1 VSLPPSP
8 RARPDPDAL
17 SSRLRADDASQGRG
31 KLRVFFGFAPGV
43 GKTVRMLDVARALAA
58 RGLDVAIGVVETHGR
73 KETAERANGI
83 ATIPLRETN
92 QRGTSHLELDLDRVL
107 ERRPEVVLV
116 DELAHTNAPG
126 SRHAKRW
133 QDVVELLDAGIHV
146 FATLNVQHLESLND
160 VISQVT
166 GVRVRETV
174 PDSVIERADEVELV
188 DIPPDELLARLD
200 AGKVYVPEQAQIAKG
215 SFFRRGNLLALREL
229 ALRRTAERVDADV
242 RAWRDHHSIDANWQ
256 TAELVLV
263 CVSPAPASAR
273 LVRAG
278 KRIASGLRSPWICA
292 YVESQDTRASAQ
304 DGDRLDG
311 HLALAESLGAEVV
324 RLGGTDPSES
334 ILAYSRKRSV
344 TRIVVGKPTHSRL
357 LDLVRGS
364 FLEAIV
370 RGSGDIDVLVLRG
383 LDDETSSATA
393 GPGLPEPRPTSASVV
408 TYSPYVLATLFVT
421 LATAVAYGLRVLFA
435 VPDIQM
441 VYFVAIVVA
450 ALRLGRGPS
459 VLAAALSVAAYDFF
473 FVPPYFTL
481 AIADA
486 RYGLTFLTMFLVGL
500 AIGTLTVRVR
510 KQEMFARLRE
520 ERTAALYAASRELA
534 GAEGREALAS
544 VAVRKASLATDGYAH
559 VLLASDEGCL
569 VDTAASPGPGAGS
582 AIGSLSSANLAA
594 GDWAYAHGREAGL
607 GTGTLPGAKVL
618 AIPLARAPRGPG
630 VLVTVPRDERPFSS
644 ADRAFLETLAR
655 LLGAAIERNDL
666 RRRAEEAT
674 LSART
679 EELRSS
685 LLSAVSHDL
694 RTPLGAIT
702 GAATAL
708 RQSPDMPIATRAELV
723 ESVCQEAERLER
735 IVGNLL
741 EMTRLE
747 SGTLEPRRDWVLL
760 EELVGSA
767 LTRLEKKLVGRKVA
781 LDLHPDVG
789 FISVDPVLIE
799 QVLVNLLE
807 NALKYTPEGSELAVS
822 ATRTGNRIELEV
834 RDHGQG
840 FPPADLEHV
849 FEKFYRGRHV
859 GIRGV
864 GLGLAICRAIVTAH
878 GGTLRAE
885 NHPQGGA
892 RLLVGFESATLPREP
907 EDPLETTA
915 PSSLGDST

>member
-1 VSLPPSP
+1 MSAAPVSQP
-8 RARPDPDAL
+8 RPDPDAL
-17 SSRLRADDASQGRG
+17 LERLRADDAARRRG

-43 GKTVRMLDVARALAA
+43 GKTMRMLDVAQALAA
-58 RGLDVAIGVVETHGR
+58 RGLDVVVGVVESHGR
-73 KETAERANGI
+73 KDTAERAEGLT
-83 ATIPLRETN
+83 TIPLRESTY
-92 QRGTSHLELDLDRVL
+92 RGTPLFELDLDRVL

-146 FATLNVQHLESLND
+146 FSTLNVQHLESLND
-160 VISQVT
+160 VVASVT

-174 PDSVIERADEVELV
+174 PDSVLERADEVELV
-188 DIPPDELLARLD
+188 DLPPDELLARLD
-200 AGKVYVPEQAQIAKG
+200 AGKVYGLEQAARAKG

-229 ALRRTAERVDADV
+229 ALRRTAERVDVDV
-242 RAWRDHHSIDANWQ
+242 RAWRDHHAIDANWH
-256 TAELVLV
+256 TSELVLV
-263 CVSPAPASAR
+263 CVSPAPASAH

-278 KRIASGLRSPWICA
+278 KRIATGLRAPWICA
-292 YVESQDTRASAQ
+292 YVETPDTRASAQ
-304 DGDRLDG
+304 DGERLDR

-324 RLGGTDPSES
+324 RLGGNVPSES
-334 ILAYSRKRSV
+334 ILTYSRKRAV
-344 TRIVVGKPTHSRL
+344 TRIVVGKPTHWRL

-383 LDDETSSATA
+383 LEDESVRTEGGRPRDPSSAPATSYA
-393 GPGLPEPRPTSASVV
+393 PYGLAALFVA
-408 TYSPYVLATLFVT
+408 LATVG
-421 LATAVAYGLRVLFA
+421 AYGVRALFA
-435 VPDIQM
+435 VPDIEM

-459 VLAAALSVAAYDFF
+459 VLAAALSVAAFDFF

-481 AIADA
+481 AVADG
-486 RYGLTFLTMFLVGL
+486 RYGLTFLTMFVVGL
-500 AIGTLTVRVR
+500 AIGTLTGRVR

-534 GAEGREALAS
+534 GAEGREALAA
-544 VAVRKASLATDGYAH
+544 VAVRKAKLATDGQAH
-559 VLLASDEGCL
+559 VLLASDEGRL
-569 VDTAASPGPGAGS
+569 SDTAASAGS
-582 AIGSLSSANLAA
+582 GAPLSELSPANLAA
-594 GDWAYAHGREAGL
+594 GEWAYAHGREAGL

-618 AIPLARAPRGPG
+618 ALPLARAPRGPG
-630 VLVTVPRDERPFSS
+630 VLVVVPHDERPFSN

-655 LLGAAIERNDL
+655 LLGAAIERNEL
-666 RRRAEEAT
+666 RHRAERAALT
-674 LSART
+674 ART

-708 RQSPDMPIATRAELV
+708 RQSPDMPLATRAELV

-747 SGTLEPRRDWVLL
+747 SGTLEPKRDWVLL

-767 LTRLEKKLVGRKVA
+767 LTRLEKKLEGRKVA

-789 FISVDPVLIE
+789 FVSVDPVLFE

-807 NALKYTPEGSELAVS
+807 NAVKYTPDGSELAILAS
-822 ATRTGNRIELEV
+822 RADTRISLEV
-834 RDHGQG
+834 RDHGHG
-840 FPPADLEHV
+840 FPAADLEHV

-885 NHPQGGA
+885 NHPEGGA
-892 RLLVGFESATLPREP
+892 RLLVSFESAILSEEP
-907 EDPLETTA
+907 EDPAEGSV
-915 PSSLGDST
+915 PSSNMGDRT

>member
-1 VSLPPSP
+1 MSDAPTSL
-8 RARPDPDAL
+8 ARPDPDAL
-17 SSRLRADDASQGRG
+17 LSRLRADDASLRRG

-43 GKTVRMLDVARALAA
+43 GKTMRMLDVAHALAA
-58 RGLDVAIGVVETHGR
+58 RGLDVVIGVVESHGR
-73 KETAERANGI
+73 KETAERAEGL
-83 ATIPLRETN
+83 AALPLRESTY
-92 QRGTSHLELDLDRVL
+92 RGTTLLELDLDRVL
-107 ERRPEVVLV
+107 DRRPEVVLV

-146 FATLNVQHLESLND
+146 FSTLNVQHLESLND
-160 VISQVT
+160 VVASVT

-188 DIPPDELLARLD
+188 DLPPDELLARLD
-200 AGKVYVPEQAQIAKG
+200 AGKVYVPEQAERAKG

-229 ALRRTAERVDADV
+229 ALRRTAERVDVDV
-242 RAWRDHHSIDANWQ
+242 RAWRDHHAIDANWQ
-256 TAELVLV
+256 TSELVLV
-263 CVSPAPASAR
+263 CVSPAPASAH

-292 YVESQDTRASAQ
+292 YVETPDTRASAQ
-304 DGDRLDG
+304 DGDRLDR

-324 RLGGTDPSES
+324 RLGGTVPSES

-344 TRIVVGKPTHSRL
+344 TRIVVGKPTHWRL
-357 LDLVRGS
+357 LDLLRGS

-383 LDDETSSATA
+383 LEDETKVRPEGVRAPLPSKTPTA
-393 GPGLPEPRPTSASVV
+393 GYT
-408 TYSPYVLATLFVT
+408 PYALAALFVALATVG
-421 LATAVAYGLRVLFA
+421 AYGVRAVFA
-435 VPDIQM
+435 VPDIEM

-459 VLAAALSVAAYDFF
+459 VLAAALSVAAFDFF

-481 AIADA
+481 AVADG
-486 RYGLTFLTMFLVGL
+486 RYGLTFLTMFVVGL
-500 AIGTLTVRVR
+500 AIGTLTGRVR

-544 VAVRKASLATDGYAH
+544 VAVRKAKLATDGHAH
-559 VLLASDEGCL
+559 VLLASDEGRL
-569 VDTAASPGPGAGS
+569 VDTAASPGAGDS
-582 AIGSLSSANLAA
+582 LSGLSSANLAA
-594 GDWAYAHGREAGL
+594 GEWAYAHGREAGL

-618 AIPLARAPRGPG
+618 ALPLARTPRGPG
-630 VLVTVPRDERPFSS
+630 VLVVVPHDERPFSN

-655 LLGAAIERNDL
+655 LLGAAIERHEL
-666 RRRAEEAT
+666 RHRAERAALT
-674 LSART
+674 ART

-708 RQSPDMPIATRAELV
+708 RQSPDMPPATRGELV

-747 SGTLEPRRDWVLL
+747 SGTLEPKRDWVLL

-767 LTRLEKKLVGRKVA
+767 LTRLEKKLEGRKVA

-789 FISVDPVLIE
+789 FVSVDPVLFE

-807 NALKYTPEGSELAVS
+807 NAIKYTPEGSELAIS
-822 ATRTGNRIELEV
+822 AARADRHISLEV

-840 FPPADLEHV
+840 FPAADLEHV

-885 NHPQGGA
+885 NHPDGGA
-892 RLLVGFESATLPREP
+892 RLLVSFESAILPDEP
-907 EDPLETTA
+907 EDPSEGA
-915 PSSLGDST
+915 VPSSNMGDRT